1 MAADSGG
8 AQPRKIVDVREMSAD
23 RAVSR
28 LVDRLL
34 RREAERA
41 SELEVS
47 PPADDTTLDD

>member
-1 MAADSGG
+1 MATETVDGLR
-8 AQPRKIVDVREMSAD
+8 AQSMSAD